1 MSFLKDVCE
10 VFPLFRQSRPVLLCT
25 VHRLSF
31 DLAVLFL
38 FTISSLMTLIHEN
51 YHIASGKPFVSV
63 LFQQMFFLSGLAF
76 HFFYSFP
83 LHFMNVPLPFCNSMY
98 FNKVSVD
105 IYLFYADVVF
115 SFSPSTLHHSFQSR
129 MEDRLDRLDDA
140 IHVLRNHAVGS
151 TAALSSD
158 IHSLLGQV
166 HNGPVSAI
174 GTNFSASGLVT
185 NRTAQMVKKT
195 SPSQKKL

>member
-51 YHIASGKPFVSV
+51 DHIASGKPFVSV

-76 HFFYSFP
+76 HFFSSFP

-105 IYLFYADVVF
+105 IYFMLMLFSLSLPPLCITHF
-115 SFSPSTLHHSFQSR
+115 SLGWRTGWTGWTMQFTSCGITPWAPLPPCPAT
-129 MEDRLDRLDDA
+129 
-140 IHVLRNHAVGS
+140 S
-151 TAALSSD
+151 TAC
-158 IHSLLGQV
+158 
-166 HNGPVSAI
+166 
-174 GTNFSASGLVT
+174 
-185 NRTAQMVKKT
+185 
-195 SPSQKKL
+195 